1 MSDNP
6 AEHPVF
12 ISYARSDT
20 ESARELVRSL
30 DAAGVRS
37 WLDVEEIQPGERWAA
52 RIQDELR
59 EARVMVVLLT
69 PDSLKSQW
77 TFFEVGAAVADGKTI
92 IPFLSKGIEPEDV
105 PPILRNFQW
114 IQGSTPSEAG
124 ALIAKAVERAEGE
137 GSG

>member
-1 MSDNP
+1 MSNKP
-6 AEHPVF
+6 EKHPVF

-37 WLDVEEIQPGERWAA
+37 WLDVAEIQPGERWAS

-59 EARVMVVLLT
+59 EARVLVLLLT

-92 IPFLSKGIEPEDV
+92 IPVLSKDVEPKDV

-114 IQGSTPSEAG
+114 IQGSTPGEAG
-124 ALIAKAVERAEGE
+124 ELIARAVERAEGH
-137 GSG
+137 G